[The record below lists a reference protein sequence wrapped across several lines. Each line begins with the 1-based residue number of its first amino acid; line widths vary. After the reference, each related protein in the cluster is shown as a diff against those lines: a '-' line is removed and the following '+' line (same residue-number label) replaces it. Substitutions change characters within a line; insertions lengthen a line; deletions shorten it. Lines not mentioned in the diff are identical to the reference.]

1 MNTKRNVATLAAVLL
16 LAIGSSPA
24 EAQQPQWC
32 EGTVSR
38 LFVDAA
44 GDVLVLAQFRGDFLR
59 ICNINR
65 ASGQN
70 GEITATQCAVW
81 TSLLKSAVE
90 RKAQTTIYYASPP
103 TACAQFPTYG
113 SSPWPW
119 YVMLMN

>member
-1 MNTKRNVATLAAVLL
+1 MKTKVRITTILGALL
-16 LAIGSSPA
+16 LAVGPSLA
-24 EAQQPQWC
+24 KAQQPQWC

-38 LFVDAA
+38 LFVDAG
-44 GDVLVLAQFRGDFLR
+44 GDVLVHAQFRGDYLR

-119 YVMLMN
+119 YVMLNN

>member
-1 MNTKRNVATLAAVLL
+1 MNTKRNVATLAAALL
-16 LAIGSSPA
+16 LAIGSSPV

-32 EGTVSR
+32 EGTVSH
-38 LFVDAA
+38 LFTDGN
-44 GDVLVLAQFRGDFLR
+44 GDVFVRTQFRGDFLR

-90 RKAQTTIYYASPP
+90 RKAQTIIYYASPP
-103 TACAQFPTYG
+103 TTCAQFATYG
-113 SSPWPW
+113 SAPWPW
-119 YVMLMN
+119 YVMLQN

>member
-1 MNTKRNVATLAAVLL
+1 MKTKSRITALVAALIFAVGPSLAK
-16 LAIGSSPA
+16 
-24 EAQQPQWC
+24 AQQPQWC
-32 EGTVSR
+32 EGTVSK
-38 LFVDAA
+38 LFVSAD
-44 GDVLVLAQFRGDFLR
+44 GDVFVHTQFRGDFLR

-90 RKAQTTIYYASPP
+90 RKAQTIIYYASPS
-103 TACAQFPTYG
+103 TTCAQFPTYG

-119 YVMLMN
+119 YVMLYN